1 MTHDRSD
8 LSFEYIELLVWI
20 FFFESSL
27 SLISIK
33 SRRWITDMYVHCQ
46 RKIHSF
52 QFRWIVR
59 LNFINSNHDPKI
71 RSTLLFNSIIGSKKI
86 GRVDFR
92 NAMVNSFFTFP
103 LIRFQRSSIRS
114 TTRNHRSEDRKK
126 LPEWIARPSFH
137 DRHEPWIRD
146 DSLANHCHPHV
157 HFSFGINYT
166 GRVCRSLCIS
176 RFITPMGVVL
186 RRCDGLIGSKDVSL
200 IRKLSNSRRQLDVFF
215 YALFSSIYLPRSL
228 LLFFISMA
236 VRWPSQSDEK
246 FSAELNGWS
255 IEKSEFR
262 PVIRV
267 SSLNMPFAKI
277 NWNRHQGGLSGE
289 FLYDEIVE
297 SQYSSSELSSTR
309 QTARIKIE
317 TGI

>member
-33 SRRWITDMYVHCQ
+33 SRRWITDIYVHCQ

-166 GRVCRSLCIS
+166 GRVCRSLCIYHPDGCRS
-176 RFITPMGVVL
+176 ETM
-186 RRCDGLIGSKDVSL
+186 RRAYRLERCFADTKTFEFSPKAWCILL
-200 IRKLSNSRRQLDVFF
+200 CPVFF
-215 YALFSSIYLPRSL
+215 HLSPAFSTS
-228 LLFFISMA
+228 FFYFDDRE
-236 VRWPSQSDEK
+236 VTQSE
-246 FSAELNGWS
+246 W
-255 IEKSEFR
+255 R
-262 PVIRV
+262 
-267 SSLNMPFAKI
+267 
-277 NWNRHQGGLSGE
+277 
-289 FLYDEIVE
+289 EI
-297 SQYSSSELSSTR
+297 LGRT
-309 QTARIKIE
+309 
-317 TGI
+317 